1 MTRLEQARMAA
12 MGELNFFA
20 ARVAKFC
27 VKEDRQQFFFMAAS
41 ELRDSLGDIFDTIS
55 AEKGCIQARELIKN
69 ARCRLCEEP
78 LTIKNTGGLYYVE
91 CSWAVKGKRIIGKG
105 ETPEE
110 ALADY
115 RRKEK

>member
-1 MTRLEQARMAA
+1 MTRLEQARLAA
-12 MGELNFFA
+12 ISELDFFA
-20 ARVAKFC
+20 ARMAKFC
-27 VKEDRQQFFFMAAS
+27 VKDDRQKYFFKAA
-41 ELRDSLGDIFDTIS
+41 EEMRLALADIFDTIS
-55 AEKGCIQARELIKN
+55 AEKGCIQARELIKD

-115 RRKEK
+115 RSKEK